1 MHCVMLQDVA
11 LMARLENLNRLQLY
25 ALIQEQDHTLESQN
39 AEIATL
45 RSMITDM
52 HADEYM
58 EASVEEWDKAQE
70 AGACFCLW
78 YTFKLIAGV

>member
-1 MHCVMLQDVA
+1 
-11 LMARLENLNRLQLY
+11 MARLENLNRLQLY